1 MNSRTLLYTISTIAI
16 VAMVFVFINMV
27 LAPPV
32 TSNEI
37 IITVGDNDWS
47 LGNDPIF
54 YGKSYWSTYSDSS
67 HDETIQRSETI
78 KMYYCIYWGAL
89 TVDKETMSWET
100 ATGNFSSK
108 SLAHNDLLTRWQD
121 SGSVFKFKHEET
133 YFKVT
138 FSIPKTE
145 NGDYKYTNITQAWEK
160 GELYQTIELW

>member
-37 IITVGDNDWS
+37 RITVGDNDWS

-78 KMYYCIYWGAL
+78 KM
-89 TVDKETMSWET
+89 
-100 ATGNFSSK
+100 
-108 SLAHNDLLTRWQD
+108 
-121 SGSVFKFKHEET
+121 
-133 YFKVT
+133 
-138 FSIPKTE
+138 
-145 NGDYKYTNITQAWEK
+145 
-160 GELYQTIELW
+160 